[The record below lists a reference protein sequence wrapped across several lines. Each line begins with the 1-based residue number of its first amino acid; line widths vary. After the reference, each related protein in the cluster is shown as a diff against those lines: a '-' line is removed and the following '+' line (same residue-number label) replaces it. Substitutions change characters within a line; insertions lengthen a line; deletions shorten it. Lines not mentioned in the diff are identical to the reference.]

1 MALADCALALNAA
14 ARQGTSSEVHMAEDL
29 KARAVPLTEDDAKK
43 IDELLH

>member
-1 MALADCALALNAA
+1 
-14 ARQGTSSEVHMAEDL
+14 MAEDL